1 MQGVIAFPR
10 LGRAGIVQLAV
21 SDIDPNPNQPRTA
34 FDGEALEEL
43 AASIKEYGVI
53 SPLSVRLHYGRYEL
67 VA

>member
-53 SPLSVRLHYGRYEL
+53 SPL
-67 VA
+67 